1 MALFPWY
8 SLFPLISW
16 VCTIYTFF
24 YFCVSLLPYCIHL
37 IQLYVAAIFLYFSA
51 VLLPDIIRIV
61 FHSFFAMPKGR
72 GKAKIDKCAVAKANG
87 YIRGVN
93 HKKDSMRNEYKYLDE
108 TIEFQDRFRQII
120 RLLVLRICL
129 VQSQFS

>member
-1 MALFPWY
+1 MRLLA
-8 SLFPLISW
+8 
-16 VCTIYTFF
+16 
-24 YFCVSLLPYCIHL
+24 SLLIHL
-37 IQLYVAAIFLYFSA
+37 IQLYAAAIFLYFSA

-93 HKKDSMRNEYKYLDE
+93 HKKDSARNEYKYLDE
-108 TIEFQDRFRQII
+108 TIELQDRFRQII
-120 RLLVLRICL
+120 RLLALRICL
-129 VQSQFS
+129 VRSQFS

>member
-1 MALFPWY
+1 
-8 SLFPLISW
+8 
-16 VCTIYTFF
+16 
-24 YFCVSLLPYCIHL
+24 
-37 IQLYVAAIFLYFSA
+37 
-51 VLLPDIIRIV
+51 
-61 FHSFFAMPKGR
+61 MPKGR

-93 HKKDSMRNEYKYLDE
+93 HKKDSTRNEYKYLDE

-129 VQSQFS
+129 VQSQFSWQKTSSSG

>member
-1 MALFPWY
+1 M
-8 SLFPLISW
+8 
-16 VCTIYTFF
+16 
-24 YFCVSLLPYCIHL
+24 
-37 IQLYVAAIFLYFSA
+37 
-51 VLLPDIIRIV
+51 PDIIRIV

-93 HKKDSMRNEYKYLDE
+93 HKKDSTRNEYKYLDE